1 MRILHTSDWHI
12 GRQFHNQAL
21 LEDQAQVLEQVLTIV
36 EADQVDVVV
45 IAGDIYDRS
54 VPPADAVAL
63 LNRTL
68 RRLCQDMGVPVVLI
82 SGNHDSAERLGFA
95 SDLMQASGLHILSRL
110 DGVTDPV
117 VIEANGTETA
127 FYGVPYATPES
138 VRAVLDEPVKTF
150 DEAHT
155 ALVDRIKAAWQPGQR
170 RVLVS
175 HCFVSG
181 GDVSESERPLSV
193 GGADTVGWSP
203 MADFDYVALGHLHAP
218 QRAGADHIRYAGSLM
233 KYSFSEVNH
242 RKGVTLID
250 LEGEAAPVIQHR
262 DLIPTRD
269 MRIVEGAF
277 SDILADGEHDDRSDD
292 YLLVR
297 LTDKKAI
304 LDTLNQLR
312 AVYPNVLH
320 LEKPGLEVD
329 REAQLHS
336 RDQLKRTEAELFA
349 DFFEQ
354 AQGEPMTDEQAE
366 ALHAVIQAVHH
377 DTESDPV

>member
-1 MRILHTSDWHI
+1 VRILHTSDWHI
-12 GRQFHNQAL
+12 GRQFHNQSL
-21 LEDQAQVLEQVLTIV
+21 LADQAEVLEQLIDIV
-36 EADQVDVVV
+36 ENEQVDAVI
-45 IAGDIYDRS
+45 IAGDVYDRS

-68 RRLCQDMGVPVVLI
+68 RRLCQDMGVPVILI

-95 SDLMQASGLHILSRL
+95 AGLMQASGLHILSRL
-110 DGVTDPV
+110 DSVTTPV
-117 VIEANGTETA
+117 VLEKDGTEVA
-127 FYGVPYATPES
+127 FYGIPYSTPES
-138 VRAVLDEPVKTF
+138 VRDACDPAVKTF
-150 DEAHT
+150 DDAHT
-155 ALVDRIKAAWQPGQR
+155 ALVERIKSAWQPGQR

-193 GGADTVGWSP
+193 GGADTVNWRP
-203 MADFDYVALGHLHAP
+203 MAEFDYVALGHLHAP
-218 QRAGADHIRYAGSLM
+218 QRAGADHIRYAGSLL

-242 RKGVTLID
+242 RKGVTLVELNGD
-250 LEGEAAPVIQHR
+250 DAPVIERR
-262 DLIPTRD
+262 DLTPTRD
-269 MRIVEGAF
+269 MRVLEGAF
-277 SDILADGEHDDRSDD
+277 TDILAQGETDERPDD

-320 LEKPGLEVD
+320 LEKPGLDVD

-336 RDQLKRTEAELFA
+336 REQLKRTETELFA

-354 AQGEPMTDEQAE
+354 AQGEPMTEEQRE
-366 ALHAVIQAVHH
+366 ALHSVIQSVHR
-377 DTESDPV
+377 DEEEADA

>member
-12 GRQFHNQAL
+12 GRQFHNQSL
-21 LEDQAQVLEQVLTIV
+21 LADQAEVLEQLIDIV
-36 EADQVDVVV
+36 EHECIDVVI
-45 IAGDIYDRS
+45 IAGDVYDRS

-68 RRLCQDMGVPVVLI
+68 RRLCQDLGVPVILI

-95 SDLMQASGLHILSRL
+95 ADLMQSSGLHILSRL
-110 DGVTDPV
+110 DGVTTPV
-117 VIEANGTETA
+117 VIEKDGTEVA
-127 FYGVPYATPES
+127 FYGIPYATPES
-138 VRAVLDEPVKTF
+138 VRDAFEEAAKTF

-155 ALVDRIKAAWQPGQR
+155 ALVERTKAAWRPGQR

-193 GGADTVGWSP
+193 GGADTVSWRP

-218 QRAGADHIRYAGSLM
+218 QRAGADHIRYAGSLL
-233 KYSFSEVNH
+233 KYSFSEVDH
-242 RKGVTLID
+242 RKGVTLVE
-250 LEGEAAPVIQHR
+250 LNGHESPVIEHR
-262 DLIPTRD
+262 DLTPPRD
-269 MRIVEGAF
+269 MRILEGAF
-277 SDILADGEHDDRSDD
+277 ADILARGETDERPDD
-292 YLLVR
+292 YLLIR

-304 LDTLNQLR
+304 LDTLSQLR

-320 LEKPGLEVD
+320 LEKPGLDVD
-329 REAQLHS
+329 REARLHS
-336 RDQLKRTEAELFA
+336 REQLKRTEAELFA

-354 AQGEPMTDEQAE
+354 AQGEAMTEEQRE
-366 ALHAVIQAVHH
+366 ALNEIIQAVHR
-377 DTESDPV
+377 DEEGTDA

>member
-12 GRQFHNQAL
+12 GRQFHNQSL
-21 LEDQAQVLEQVLTIV
+21 LADQAEVLEQLITLV
-36 EADQVDVVV
+36 ETESVDVVL
-45 IAGDIYDRS
+45 ISGDVYDRS

-68 RRLCQDMGVPVVLI
+68 RRLCQDLEVPVILI

-95 SDLMQASGLHILSRL
+95 ADLMQASGLHILSRL
-110 DGVTDPV
+110 DTVTEPV
-117 VIEANGTETA
+117 VIDQGELDVA
-127 FYGVPYATPES
+127 FYGIPYCTPEG
-138 VRAVLDEPVKTF
+138 VRAVFDEPVKTF

-155 ALVDRIKAAWQPGQR
+155 ALVERITEAWQPGQR
-170 RVLVS
+170 RVLLS

-193 GGADTVGWSP
+193 GGADTVSWRP
-203 MADFDYVALGHLHAP
+203 MKEFDYVALGHLHAP
-218 QRAGADHIRYAGSLM
+218 QRAGAEHIRYAGSLL
-233 KYSFSEVNH
+233 KYSFSEVSH
-242 RKGVTLID
+242 HKGVTLVD
-250 LEGEAAPVIQHR
+250 LSGEEPPVIQHR
-262 DLIPTRD
+262 ELAPKRD

-277 SDILADGEHDDRSDD
+277 SDILAQGEQDERSDD

-304 LDTLNQLR
+304 LDTLSQLR

-320 LEKPGLEVD
+320 LEKPGLDVD
-329 REAQLHS
+329 REARLHS
-336 RDQLKRTEAELFA
+336 REQLKRTETELFA

-354 AQGEPMTDEQAE
+354 AQGEAMTDEQRE
-366 ALHAVIQAVHH
+366 ALHSIIQDVHQ
-377 DTESDPV
+377 DEESTQA